1 MLNDRS
7 IFPDPL
13 EEVKPQMNLFPRKV
27 SYDYE
32 DLEREREK
40 ENSFQI
46 SALYNPAEVKN
57 FEQWNKEK
65 LYSNYIISPS
75 EVFDMYSGV
84 MSNGQSRKISTNST
98 DSSNIIDT
106 LF

>member
-1 MLNDRS
+1 MLYEKG

-13 EEVKPQMNLFPRKV
+13 EEIKPDMNLFPRKV

-32 DLEREREK
+32 DLEKEK
-40 ENSFQI
+40 EEKNTFQK
-46 SALYNPAEVKN
+46 SALYNPVQIKN

-65 LYSNYIISPS
+65 HYGNYIKEPTDL
-75 EVFDMYSGV
+75 FDMYKGV
-84 MSNGQSRKISTNST
+84 MQYGPNRKMSGESS
-98 DSSNIIDT
+98 DSSNVIET

>member
-1 MLNDRS
+1 MYEKG

-13 EEVKPQMNLFPRKV
+13 EEIKPEINLFPRKV
-27 SYDYE
+27 SFDYE
-32 DLEREREK
+32 DLEKEK
-40 ENSFQI
+40 EDKSSFQK
-46 SALYNPAEVKN
+46 SALYNPVQIKN

-65 LYSNYIISPS
+65 HYSNYLMEPTDF
-75 EVFDMYSGV
+75 FDMYKGV
-84 MSNGQSRKISTNST
+84 LAPGQNRKMSTNSS